1 MDAVRAVVIGFGGMG
16 SKYVEM
22 LHEKQVK
29 GMVLAGVCCRNAPGQ
44 KVIREK
50 YPEAAVYESVE
61 SVFARGEDFDAV
73 VIVTPHNTHVEI
85 GCLAAEAGKH
95 ILMDKP
101 AGVSTKEVKH
111 LMEEVE
117 KSGVSFGMIFNT
129 RMKGAFLAAKEF
141 LEHKR
146 LGKIT
151 RAVWVCNTWY
161 RSPAYHHSAPWRS
174 TWRGEHGGLLINQ
187 CQHFMDIWQWLFG
200 MPDQVY
206 ASIDYGK
213 YNDFSVDD
221 CFDLQFFYK
230 NGMRGTFLSASGE
243 HPGTNR
249 LEIWGEKGKLTIL
262 EGERLLFDE
271 NLVSTDQFARTNEV
285 IYGKPDH
292 RQRELLAQDNT
303 GLEYRMIFQKFAD
316 HVLSGRELAADG
328 QDGLNTLMMA
338 GGAYLSSWLEQRVDY
353 PIDDDL
359 YMKFLEEKI
368 REEEKLDS
376 QRKHDL

>member
-1 MDAVRAVVIGFGGMG
+1 MEAVRAVVIGFGGMG

-22 LHEKQVK
+22 LHEKQVR
-29 GMVLAGVCCRNAPGQ
+29 GMILAGVCCRNAPGQ
-44 KVIREK
+44 KAVREK
-50 YPEAAVYESVE
+50 YPEAAVYKNVE
-61 SVFARGEDFDAV
+61 AVFAHPQDFDAV

-85 GCLAAEAGKH
+85 GCLAAKAGKH

-101 AGVSTKEVKH
+101 AGVSTKEVKR
-111 LMEEVE
+111 LLEAVRE
-117 KSGVSFGMIFNT
+117 SGVSFGMIFNT
-129 RMKGAFLAAKEF
+129 RMKGAFLAAKKF
-141 LEHKR
+141 LEDKR

-151 RAVWVCNTWY
+151 RAIWVCNTWY
-161 RSPAYHHSAPWRS
+161 RSPAYHHSASWRS
-174 TWRGEHGGLLINQ
+174 TWSGEHGGLLINQ
-187 CQHFMDIWQWLFG
+187 CQHYMDIWQWLLG

-230 NGMRGTFLSASGE
+230 NGLRGTFLSASGE

-249 LEIWGEKGKLTIL
+249 LEIWGEKGKLTIE

-271 NLVSTDQFARTNEV
+271 NEISTGQFARINQE
-285 IYGKPDH
+285 IYGKPEH
-292 RQRELLAQDNT
+292 KQKELCAEDNT
-303 GLEYRMIFQKFAD
+303 GQEYQMIFQKFAD
-316 HVLSGRELAADG
+316 HLISGRDMAADG

-338 GGAYLSSWLEQRVDY
+338 GGAYLSSWLDKKVDY
-353 PIDDDL
+353 PIEDEL
-359 YMKFLEEKI
+359 YIKFLEEKI
-368 REEEKLDS
+368 RAEEKLDS